1 MPKAIMTAVMAGAVA
16 SSGCSQARSESESG
30 GPAVQRSYQVGGFE
44 RIEVAG
50 PYDVEVRTG
59 ASPSVQAS
67 GPEKQIERMV
77 VEVKGDKLS
86 IHPQKTGGMFNFGWK
101 SHGKVRLVVTVPQL
115 RAADIAGSGDIRINQ
130 VKGEQFNGQIA
141 GSGDLR
147 IDQLDV
153 QSLSLGIAG
162 SGSASA
168 KQGRARSVSYEIA
181 GSGDIDGR
189 GIAAETASV
198 SIAGS
203 GNVAANARTSANVE
217 IAGSGNVDVTGGAKC
232 SVSKHGSGNVSC
244 S

>member
-1 MPKAIMTAVMAGAVA
+1 MHKGAIAIMAAAAATAG
-16 SSGCSQARSESESG
+16 GCSQARSETA
-30 GPAVQRSYQVGGFE
+30 GPTVQRSYPVGAFQQ
-44 RIEVAG
+44 IEVAG

-59 ASPSVQAS
+59 AAPSVQAS

-86 IHPQKTGGMFNFGWK
+86 IHPEKKNNMFSMGWK
-101 SHGKVRLVVTVPQL
+101 KNDKVRLVVTVPQL
-115 RAADIAGSGDIRINQ
+115 RGAEIAGSGGIRIDE
-130 VKGEQFNGQIA
+130 VRGDRFNGQIA
-141 GSGDLR
+141 GSGDLS
-147 IDQLDV
+147 IGEVDV
-153 QSLSLGIAG
+153 QLLGFAIAG

-168 KQGRARSVSYEIA
+168 TQGRARAVSYNIA

-189 GIAAETASV
+189 NIAAETASV

-203 GNVAANARTSANVE
+203 GNVSANATNSASVD

-232 SVSKHGSGNVSC
+232 AVNKHGSGNVRC